1 MEDASR
7 NMAFRVWAQKPPM
20 GWNSWD
26 SFATT
31 ITEEEA
37 KEQARFMAEK
47 LKAHG
52 WEYIVIDAQW
62 FEPGAKG
69 YRYREEAEFS
79 MDGHGRLLPA
89 VNRFPSAAG
98 GAGFAP
104 LAAFIHSLGLK
115 FGLHLM
121 RGIPRLA
128 VKKNLPILG
137 TPYRAADIAD
147 VEDVCRWNTDN
158 YGVDMSKP
166 GAQAYYDSVF
176 ALLAE
181 WGLDYVKVD
190 DLSRPYL
197 QNVREVE
204 AIRGAIDK
212 TGRAMV
218 LSLSPGPTD
227 LRAAEHAAAHAN
239 LWRISD
245 DLWDRWL
252 SLKESFHRQ
261 AAWNAHRVAGAWPD
275 ADMLPL
281 GLISLGERKTRF
293 TPEEQTTLMTLWSI
307 GRSPLMHGGDLRK
320 TDDFTLSLLTND
332 EVLAVNQRS
341 AGNRLLWERDDII
354 AWTAEDPDTGDSY
367 LALFNAR
374 DRVRIVEAN
383 ARSPLAELS
392 TTPGNGADI
401 DADLSGGEKLILSAM
416 PTGDGFVPVA
426 WKAPRFVF
434 KDGSERPL
442 GDFAW
447 TRADAQWDSASMKA
461 PEGSS
466 PAELRAMASAA
477 IEYAIPPDA
486 ARFRARAVAERPAF
500 AESDAVV
507 RFLAVVGTKEN
518 RDDRPALPVEVQLA
532 DIGLGEGATVRDL
545 WARED
550 LGRFEGALVAEV
562 PFHGARLF
570 RLRRP

>member
-1 MEDASR
+1 
-7 NMAFRVWAQKPPM
+7 MAFRVWAQKPPM